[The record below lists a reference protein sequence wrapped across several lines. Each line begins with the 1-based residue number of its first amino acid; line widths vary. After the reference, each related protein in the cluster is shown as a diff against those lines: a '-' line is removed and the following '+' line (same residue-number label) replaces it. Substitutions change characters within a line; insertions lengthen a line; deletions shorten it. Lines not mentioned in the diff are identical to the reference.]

1 LSISRAEVTTM
12 PIYSPTDAEPFEVHG
27 SRFHSFLR
35 TERGGTALCAWRLE
49 VAPAQPGVAHRPS
62 HEEVLL
68 VLTGELSVTLDG
80 ETTTVSAGDVVH
92 VPAASEF
99 RVDGGPAGATAW
111 VTTTAGLTA
120 TVGEQ
125 TMAPPWA
132 Q

>member
-1 LSISRAEVTTM
+1 M
-12 PIYSPTDAEPFEVHG
+12 PIYSPVDAEPFEVHG
-27 SRFHSFLR
+27 SRFHSFLC
-35 TERGGTALCAWRLE
+35 TARGASTLCAWRLE
-49 VAPAQPGVAHRPS
+49 VAPDQSGVPHRPS
-62 HEEVLL
+62 HEEVFL
-68 VLTGELSVTLDG
+68 VLSGELSITLDG
-80 ETTTVSAGDVVH
+80 DTTTVSAGDVVH
-92 VPAASEF
+92 VPATTEL